1 VIVET
6 MVTMVIMVRK
16 VGIVMIN
23 NDDSANDDEMMVV
36 LRVIVI
42 VQINNRGH

>member
-1 VIVET
+1 MMT
-6 MVTMVIMVRK
+6 MMIMVRI

-23 NDDSANDDEMMVV
+23 NYDSANDDEMMVV